1 VLNSSWTNTVKN
13 VLSQMSSDEMS
24 FVFFVLTYIYYV
36 KDEKIKDISSED
48 ICERTFLTATDS
60 IVFFW

>member
-1 VLNSSWTNTVKN
+1 
-13 VLSQMSSDEMS
+13 MSSDEMS